1 VATVDARQLYAFR
14 RTLGREDVLVVLNR
28 GSQPAAFT
36 NPVLAS
42 RPYRDAFTQAPIT
55 KMTVPAHNVVVLR
68 AQ

>member
-1 VATVDARQLYAFR
+1 
-14 RTLGREDVLVVLNR
+14 VLVVLNR